1 MAASTYLRVIRLKCG
16 VSLLELE
23 RHSSFGNQYLSAME
37 LGNIKRTERNEQLL
51 CCAMEEV
58 ISSRERS
65 LGGLR
70 ETLLQYQGRLLEAV
84 EADSDEL

>member
-1 MAASTYLRVIRLKCG
+1 
-16 VSLLELE
+16 
-23 RHSSFGNQYLSAME
+23 
-37 LGNIKRTERNEQLL
+37 
-51 CCAMEEV
+51 MEEV

-65 LGGLR
+65 LDGLR